1 MHEGIVKKINFFD
14 DKDQTFI
21 GVIVPLLQPCK
32 AKKDDIVYQKGSH
45 SSAIFFITKG
55 RISFCLEE
63 ESDIGYL
70 DIIMGSYFGEIEV
83 IKSIPRIF
91 SVKAAD
97 HSDFLTLPKP
107 IFEHYLMNEYIDTFE
122 EM

>member
-1 MHEGIVKKINFFD
+1 
-14 DKDQTFI
+14 
-21 GVIVPLLQPCK
+21 
-32 AKKDDIVYQKGSH
+32 
-45 SSAIFFITKG
+45 
-55 RISFCLEE
+55 LEE